1 MTTSQ
6 KEPCPVCE
14 TKKQL
19 SAMEMTPELLEEMAE
34 GEHYADGIDEEHYRL
49 RLSICNSC
57 KDLQQGM
64 TCGHCGCFV
73 QFRAKHSTAH
83 CAMGKW

>member
-19 SAMEMTPELLEEMAE
+19 AAMEMTPELLEEMAE
-34 GEHYADGIDEEHYRL
+34 GEHYADGIDE
-49 RLSICNSC
+49 
-57 KDLQQGM
+57 
-64 TCGHCGCFV
+64 
-73 QFRAKHSTAH
+73 
-83 CAMGKW
+83 